1 MREQCAVYA
10 YLWVCTLLAG
20 MNGYAAAGAAIGC
33 CFYLA
38 APKATSFRE
47 RFMLTLFSWGMAYG
61 GGVFFYGGPP
71 PWNEKALF
79 VAGGIGALI
88 AVVFTALGYMVE
100 KDGPVPEWIKTI
112 IGLIPFF
119 KSRGGNDGA

>member
-1 MREQCAVYA
+1 MRDQCETYA
-10 YLWVCTLLAG
+10 YLWVCALLAG

-47 RFMLTLFSWGMAYG
+47 RFFLTLFSWGMAC
-61 GGVFFYGGPP
+61 GGPP
-71 PWNEKALF
+71 YDEKAMF
-79 VAGGIGALI
+79 VSGAIGALI

-119 KSRGGNDGA
+119 KSRGSNDGA